1 MEISKH
7 RSSIQDCDKSQVEN
21 YRPISLLSIISKVL
35 ERCVQRNIRDH
46 LLQLINDS
54 QHGFIPG
61 KSCTTQ
67 LLEVLDYIFLLFNGG
82 KKTT

>member
-7 RSSIQDCDKSQVEN
+7 CSSTQDCDKSQVDN
-21 YRPISLLSIISKVL
+21 YRPIYLLSIISKVL
-35 ERCVQRNIRDH
+35 ERCVQRDIRDH

-67 LLEVLDYIFLLFNGG
+67 LLEVLDYIVLL
-82 KKTT
+82 